1 MPPAHRTRCAARHEK
16 PAVTR
21 EHEPRSEV
29 ITALHRRLLAEDGIN
44 LTADELVALTEFIE
58 ELEGD
63 GSGYASLEM
72 LAPLREA
79 A

>member
-1 MPPAHRTRCAARHEK
+1 MVADE
-16 PAVTR
+16 
-21 EHEPRSEV
+21 
-29 ITALHRRLLAEDGIN
+29 IGRLLAEDGVN
-44 LTADELVALTEFIE
+44 LTVDELVALTEFIE

-63 GSGYASLEM
+63 DNGDATLEV

>member
-1 MPPAHRTRCAARHEK
+1 MPNTIRIHDMVADE
-16 PAVTR
+16 
-21 EHEPRSEV
+21 
-29 ITALHRRLLAEDGIN
+29 IGRLLAEDGVN
-44 LTADELVALTEFIE
+44 LTVDELVALNEFIE

-63 GSGYASLEM
+63 DNGDATLEV

>member
-1 MPPAHRTRCAARHEK
+1 MANTIRIHDMVADE
-16 PAVTR
+16 
-21 EHEPRSEV
+21 
-29 ITALHRRLLAEDGIN
+29 IGRLLAEDGVN

-63 GSGYASLEM
+63 ENADAALEM
-72 LAPLREA
+72 LGSLREA

>member
-1 MPPAHRTRCAARHEK
+1 MANTIRIHDMVADE
-16 PAVTR
+16 
-21 EHEPRSEV
+21 
-29 ITALHRRLLAEDGIN
+29 IGQLLAEEGIN

-63 GSGYASLEM
+63 GNGCATLER
-72 LAPLREA
+72 LGPLREA

>member
-1 MPPAHRTRCAARHEK
+1 MPNTIRIHDMVADE
-16 PAVTR
+16 
-21 EHEPRSEV
+21 
-29 ITALHRRLLAEDGIN
+29 IGRLLAEEGVN

-63 GSGYASLEM
+63 GNGYATMERLG
-72 LAPLREA
+72 PLREA